1 MTNKKS
7 FWCLTIYCS
16 IEICWSNSKNDNYQ
30 ILEYTIIPIS
40 DLITWHFWRKKLAV
54 FCHLSDVTH
63 CTFFTFQLTL
73 VSRGAACRHK
83 LKFTRC
89 LHQKN
94 WILARQKKQTYIF
107 LALETSFCIFSESTI
122 CHSCEKSRE
131 TVDCR
136 VFRHYIFVSV
146 WKKSRQNGGL
156 FVGTYYE
163 KRDWDLRGR

>member
-1 MTNKKS
+1 MALLK
-7 FWCLTIYCS
+7 
-16 IEICWSNSKNDNYQ
+16 
-30 ILEYTIIPIS
+30 
-40 DLITWHFWRKKLAV
+40 KKLAV
-54 FCHLSDVTH
+54 FCQLLDVTQ

-131 TVDCR
+131 TVDWR

-146 WKKSRQNGGL
+146 WKKAGKMGAYLSEPITKKEIETSEDDNFWVSSASMQGWRTNQEVI
-156 FVGTYYE
+156 F
-163 KRDWDLRGR
+163 

>member
-1 MTNKKS
+1 MALLK
-7 FWCLTIYCS
+7 
-16 IEICWSNSKNDNYQ
+16 
-30 ILEYTIIPIS
+30 
-40 DLITWHFWRKKLAV
+40 KKLAV
-54 FCHLSDVTH
+54 FCQIPDLTH
-63 CTFFTFQLTL
+63 CKFFTFQLTL

-94 WILARQKKQTYIF
+94 WILARQKSKHIYF

-146 WKKSRQNGGL
+146 WKKKPAKWGPICRNLLRKKRSRPQRTITFGCLQPPCKAG
-156 FVGTYYE
+156 E
-163 KRDWDLRGR
+163 PIKR